1 MLAVMVHVFFTLFGL
16 IAVLCIPGLWIAW
29 NETVFFIVLGS
40 CFTSLGAVI
49 AMSWIFKDELLR
61 PMMTDFPE
69 PMEERPAARP
79 VIVHSMDDDDP
90 KPGPG
95 ARG

>member
-61 PMMTDFPE
+61 PMM
-69 PMEERPAARP
+69 EERPAVRP

-95 ARG
+95 ARS